1 MAELRLLCCSQRVL
15 LQDAEYEQAAKLAM
29 ALLRHLHAWG
39 PVAEPPAPGTPP
51 GRLLQ
56 LPDPLSTAQAV
67 LALLSS
73 LTKRHSIALL
83 VGRCRARLCLP
94 PHTADQQP
102 RPVHRCAA

>member
-39 PVAEPPAPGTPP
+39 PVAKPPAPGTPT

-56 LPDPLSTAQAV
+56 LPDPPQHGAGRAGAAV
-67 LALLSS
+67 E
-73 LTKRHSIALL
+73 
-83 VGRCRARLCLP
+83 
-94 PHTADQQP
+94 PH
-102 RPVHRCAA
+102 